1 MKISVITVTYQS
13 VGTLEEA
20 MRSVL
25 RQSWPDVEY
34 IVVDGGSTDGTV
46 ETIRRMEPEFNGRL
60 RWISEPDHGI
70 YDAMNK
76 GIRMAAG
83 EVVGILNS
91 DDFFSAPDVLERVS
105 AAFASDAGLEGVYG
119 DVRYVEPENT
129 ARTVRHYSSA
139 GFTRKKLVY
148 GLMPAHPSFYARKTC
163 FDRFGLYDTRYRI
176 SADYDMFVR
185 LIWVGNIRTRYMP
198 FDFVTM
204 RNGGASSSGFSARW
218 RIMREHL
225 RSARE
230 HGMPSSFLLQSLRY
244 FGKIAD
250 LLRR

>member
-1 MKISVITVTYQS
+1 MKISVITVAYQS
-13 VGTLEEA
+13 AKTLEETL
-20 MRSVL
+20 RSVL
-25 RQSWPDVEY
+25 AQTYADVEY

-46 ETIRRMEPEFNGRL
+46 DIIRRWEPAFNGRL
-60 RWISEPDHGI
+60 RWVSEPDHGI

-76 GIRMAAG
+76 GIRMATG

-91 DDFFSAPDVLERVS
+91 DDFFAAPSILEQVA
-105 AAFASDAGLEGVYG
+105 AAFAADKALEGVYG
-119 DVRYVEPENT
+119 DVRYVNPVHTE
-129 ARTVRHYSSA
+129 RSVRHYSSA
-139 GFTRKKLVY
+139 RFTRKKLVY
-148 GLMPAHPSFYARKTC
+148 GLMPAHPSFYARKSC
-163 FDRFGLYDTRYRI
+163 FERYGLYDTHYRI

-185 LIWVGNIRTRYMP
+185 LIWNGNIRTRYLP
-198 FDFVTM
+198 FDFVVM

-230 HGMPSSFLLQSLRY
+230 HEMPSSFFLQCLRY

-250 LLRR
+250 LLKK